1 MTLDD
6 YLDRVTDRETFL
18 DFVQALAEDRA
29 DEARKEH
36 QNPSSPFGAGA
47 NGWENITIDR
57 YLEAAVRCARDL
69 GKQGHGLPEGPSWK
83 AFAEFLLW
91 GKGYE

>member
-6 YLDRVTDRETFL
+6 YLARVTDRETFL

-29 DEARKEH
+29 DEERKE
-36 QNPSSPFGAGA
+36 QENPSSPFGAGA

-57 YLEAAVRCARDL
+57 YLEAAARCARDM
-69 GKQGHGLPEGPSWK
+69 GRQGNGLPAEPSWK
-83 AFAEFLLW
+83 AFAEFLFW